1 MDGMDDVI
9 RQARLDEGEGNDF
22 DAAKGLASQHTT
34 GILRETSC
42 RTTSF
47 FSLDESMP
55 SQAYDRRWK
64 PPHHPEEP
72 GCQDAVEELSVRFCL
87 VKSEFRHAVLPE

>member
-1 MDGMDDVI
+1 MDGMDDVT
-9 RQARLDEGEGNDF
+9 RQARLDGGEENDF

-55 SQAYDRRWK
+55 S
-64 PPHHPEEP
+64 
-72 GCQDAVEELSVRFCL
+72 S
-87 VKSEFRHAVLPE
+87 SN